1 MRNRERADDKHSM
14 RTTTRTAIAVSMC
27 LLGASVARAGQGD
40 TYVAVDLT
48 PTGFVESQAVG
59 ASNGAQVGFGLGA
72 STFGAEHALLWTG
85 TAASA
90 VDLHPAGYHMSNALA
105 TSGVRQVG
113 WATHPDTATSHAFLW
128 SGSAAS
134 SVDLNP
140 AGMVF
145 SRAHGVFG
153 DVQVGSGGGAATGF
167 IEHALL
173 WRGNA
178 ASVLDLNPPGFFT
191 SNARAVSEDQQ
202 VGVGDNGRA
211 LMWTGTA
218 ESAVDLTPFWCL
230 DAQALAVSGGQQVGR
245 CRAVPDFSQHAL
257 LWTGSAA
264 TAVDLHPAG
273 YLASEAHGVASG
285 RQVGFG
291 VPPGGPSHAL
301 VWSGTADS
309 VIDLNQFLPS
319 GFADAVALGIDD
331 HGQIVGWARETARG
345 QFLHAFIWKPVP
357 RETAVAI
364 DIKPG
369 SRTNSINPQ
378 SNGRIAVAILSSA
391 DFDAAAQTDPSSL
404 TFGQT
409 GNEASLISCSPILMD
424 VNFDERNDLVCH
436 FATQLTGFVG
446 DDTRGVLRGTTI
458 DGVAIAG
465 ADSIQ
470 VVPRN
475 RN

>member
-1 MRNRERADDKHSM
+1 MRNRERAGDTHSM

-48 PTGFVESQAVG
+48 PTSFLQSLAVG
-59 ASNGAQVGFGLGA
+59 ASNGAQVGFGIGA
-72 STFGAEHALLWTG
+72 STFGADHALLWAG
-85 TAASA
+85 TAAST
-90 VDLHPAGYHMSNALA
+90 VDLHPPGYHMSNALA
-105 TSGVRQVG
+105 TSGIRQVG
-113 WATHPDTATSHAFLW
+113 WATHPATATPHAFLW

-134 SVDLNP
+134 GVDLNP
-140 AGMVF
+140 TEMVF
-145 SRAHGVFG
+145 SRANGVFG
-153 DVQVGSGGGAATGF
+153 DVQVGSGAGAATGF

-191 SNARAVSEDQQ
+191 SDATAVSEDQQ
-202 VGVGDNGRA
+202 VGVGNNGRA
-211 LMWTGTA
+211 LLWTGTA

-230 DAQALAVSGGQQVGR
+230 DAEALGVSGGQQVGR

-257 LWTGSAA
+257 MWTGSAT
-264 TAVDLHPAG
+264 TAIDLHPSG

-291 VPPGGPSHAL
+291 VPPGGPAHAL
-301 VWSGTADS
+301 VWSGAADS

-331 HGQIVGWARETARG
+331 RGQIVGWARETSGG
-345 QFLHAFIWKPVP
+345 QFLHAFVWKPVP

-369 SRTNSINPQ
+369 SGTNSINPQ

-391 DFDAAAQTDPSSL
+391 DFDAGVQTDSSSL
-404 TFGQT
+404 TFGRT
-409 GNEASLISCSPILMD
+409 GNEASLTSCSPIPVD
-424 VNFDERNDLVCH
+424 VNFDGRNDLVCH
-436 FATQLTGFVG
+436 FATRLTGFVRG
-446 DDTRGVLRGTTI
+446 VTRGMLRGMTI
-458 DGVAIAG
+458 DGATIAG

-470 VVPRN
+470 LVPRN
-475 RN
+475 